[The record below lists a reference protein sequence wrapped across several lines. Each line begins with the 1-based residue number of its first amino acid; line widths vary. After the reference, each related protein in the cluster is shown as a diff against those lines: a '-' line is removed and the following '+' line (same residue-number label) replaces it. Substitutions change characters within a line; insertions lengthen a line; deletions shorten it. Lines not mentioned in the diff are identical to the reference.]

1 MIMKRVLEASTINKI
16 VTIANI
22 VPILFFIGVLIGAFK
37 AEPFRVNF

>member
-1 MIMKRVLEASTINKI
+1 MIMKGVLEASAINKI

-22 VPILFFIGVLIGAFK
+22 VPILFLGVLIGAFK